1 MTTKKKLA
9 VGLIASMVV
18 VAAVAGVIWTWMRFA
33 IVDFHLYPRESTQL
47 DLRGQDVSIK
57 HYEKLRKQFP
67 GCEILWNVPF
77 QGTAYP
83 EETTQI
89 TLTSLTQEDV
99 ETLDYFPMLETVN
112 ADGCTDYDL
121 LIALQERR
129 PEVNVR
135 YTVTL
140 GSTACRQSAKEVYLD
155 SIDPSQIPLLT
166 YLPQLTTV
174 VVRGGGQMDGL
185 SQLQDYCHENGLDFC
200 ISIGGQTI
208 SDSVK
213 ELTVSDADDDSLNL
227 LSLLPDLESVHLV
240 LPEASAENLIALRDS
255 LSEVEVTWEQEICG
269 KVIPLGEEEVDLSDA
284 NIESLEQ
291 VKEGMAYFPGSARVF
306 LGECGIDNE
315 EIAAFREEMRD
326 QYKVVWIVRC
336 GEKLPT
342 RTDTTSFMPSRD
354 GVGYIRDDSTVNLRY
369 CEDVI
374 AVDVGHMGVKDV
386 SFVEYM
392 PNLKYLILAHTEV
405 QDITPLSTCKNLIFL
420 ELDWSPVRDFSPLV
434 GCTALEDL
442 NIGNTGAD
450 VTPIGQMTWLKNL
463 WMIFRSGGSAWEMRQ
478 ALPNTRVVSSGNATV
493 SSGWRNLPN
502 YFDMRDA
509 LHMYYMSW

>member
-67 GCEILWNVPF
+67 GCDIQWNVPF

-155 SIDPSQIPLLT
+155 SIDPTQIPLLT
-166 YLPQLTTV
+166 YL
-174 VVRGGGQMDGL
+174 
-185 SQLQDYCHENGLDFC
+185 S
-200 ISIGGQTI
+200 
-208 SDSVK
+208 
-213 ELTVSDADDDSLNL
+213 
-227 LSLLPDLESVHLV
+227 
-240 LPEASAENLIALRDS
+240 
-255 LSEVEVTWEQEICG
+255 
-269 KVIPLGEEEVDLSDA
+269 
-284 NIESLEQ
+284 
-291 VKEGMAYFPGSARVF
+291 
-306 LGECGIDNE
+306 
-315 EIAAFREEMRD
+315 
-326 QYKVVWIVRC
+326 
-336 GEKLPT
+336 
-342 RTDTTSFMPSRD
+342 
-354 GVGYIRDDSTVNLRY
+354 
-369 CEDVI
+369 
-374 AVDVGHMGVKDV
+374 
-386 SFVEYM
+386 
-392 PNLKYLILAHTEV
+392 
-405 QDITPLSTCKNLIFL
+405 
-420 ELDWSPVRDFSPLV
+420 
-434 GCTALEDL
+434 
-442 NIGNTGAD
+442 
-450 VTPIGQMTWLKNL
+450 
-463 WMIFRSGGSAWEMRQ
+463 
-478 ALPNTRVVSSGNATV
+478 
-493 SSGWRNLPN
+493 
-502 YFDMRDA
+502 
-509 LHMYYMSW
+509 